1 VISRHV
7 SNIFKSKELKVDQTV
22 AKFATVQIEGTKKV
36 RREIDYYNLD
46 AIISVGYRVNS
57 LQATQFRQWST
68 DVLKEHLTKG
78 HTINK
83 KRLAENGIKELQQ
96 SIELLQ
102 KTLKKNNLVN
112 DIGTETIQLIINY
125 TKTWN
130 LLLAY
135 DEDKLNLPKTGK
147 PFITDLNYETALSAI
162 EALKTDLATRN
173 EATALF
179 GNDSNN
185 ELQGIFMAE
194 KKSLIGVRISSLP
207 LSFEDNILTVPFYLI
222 YKLDKLIQIA
232 LDNLV

>member
-7 SNIFKSKELKVDQTV
+7 SNIFKTKELSKNSVV
-22 AKFATVQIEGTKKV
+22 ANFATTASDGKTYQV
-36 RREIDYYNLD
+36 DYYNLD

-57 LQATQFRQWST
+57 MQATQFRQWST

-185 ELQGIFMAE
+185 ELQGILAFI
-194 KKSLIGVRISSLP
+194 KKRSHCNPSAGANPELP
-207 LSFEDNILTVPFYLI
+207 PQSHGRS
-222 YKLDKLIQIA
+222 KS
-232 LDNLV
+232 